1 MPQDRAEEQVRR
13 GAQTVRPPPQTRPS
27 HFLHPRT
34 PFSHPFLSFT
44 HPLTHPYIPLK
55 QTHPLTRTHPSYT
68 SPPRCDQDPHVIVA
82 VARLFERD
90 RKIPKA
96 KKWFDRAVA
105 LNPKLGDAWAHYYAF
120 ELRQTVAAS
129 SGQAGDTAVETSASS
144 SSSGADS
151 SSSSAAEVVKRCVLA
166 EPNRGELWCA
176 VAKSTAYRRADVAT
190 VLKRVVERMYSA
202 ETDGQGP
209 GQTQGQTV
217 PMTE

>member
-1 MPQDRAEEQVRR
+1 MRQ
-13 GAQTVRPPPQTRPS
+13 
-27 HFLHPRT
+27 HPTFVIR
-34 PFSHPFLSFT
+34 SHPVQL
-44 HPLTHPYIPLK
+44 LIPLISY
-55 QTHPLTRTHPSYT
+55 PSAHILPASSHLY
-68 SPPRCDQDPHVIVA
+68 SPPFFVSPPLHLSRCDQDPHVIVA

-90 RKIPKA
+90 RKVPKA
-96 KKWFDRAVA
+96 RKWFDRAVA

-120 ELRQTVAAS
+120 ELRQTVAATI
-129 SGQAGDTAVETSASS
+129 GQAGDTAGESSSSS
-144 SSSGADS
+144 SSSGADAS

-202 ETDGQGP
+202 EAAEGQGL
-209 GQTQGQTV
+209 GQGSTM